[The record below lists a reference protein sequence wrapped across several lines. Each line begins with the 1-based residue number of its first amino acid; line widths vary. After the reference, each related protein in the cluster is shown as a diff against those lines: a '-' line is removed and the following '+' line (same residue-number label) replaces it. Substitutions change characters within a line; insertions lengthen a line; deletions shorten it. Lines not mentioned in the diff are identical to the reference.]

1 MATQNNT
8 VHQLEALQRLI
19 VSSIDIV
26 KENVIQNND
35 PPLILQALEEHP
47 IHRRNDPALARA
59 LKTTSSAAEML
70 KALCDPNTFIN
81 DITYGVSIL
90 CPGLNTR

>member
-1 MATQNNT
+1 MATQNT

-26 KENVIQNND
+26 KENVIQSND
-35 PPLILQALEEHP
+35 PPLTLQALEEHP

-59 LKTTSSAAEML
+59 LKTTSSTAEML
-70 KALCDPNTFIN
+70 KALCDPNTLIN
-81 DITYGVSIL
+81 DITYGVSNP
-90 CPGLNTR
+90 CHGLNTR